1 VELDPEGPLA
11 DDALFQAGAA
21 YDLGAELEVAARR
34 YEDLARRF
42 PRSELARP
50 ALARGVRILT
60 HLEAW
65 ERAGLL
71 ARSLL
76 AFESELGP
84 FDRVSA
90 YAAAALDGLV
100 RDDELGAST
109 MIERGRTLIDERG
122 LDAAGQVPRE
132 LGALYFA
139 LGELRRRR
147 AARIVFEPLPPN
159 FPVVMEQRCQLL
171 LDAQSA
177 YSDAMRAHDAHWST
191 MAGVRVGELYQSL
204 HRDLTRMPVPK
215 AADTLEKRQ
224 LFEGAIRLRYAVLL
238 ETALRM
244 IDHTLAMADRT
255 GERSGWVD
263 RGRAARASVESEMRA
278 EQAALARLPFSKQ
291 TLEAA
296 LDELKAR
303 HAQ

>member
-1 VELDPEGPLA
+1 
-11 DDALFQAGAA
+11 
-21 YDLGAELEVAARR
+21 
-34 YEDLARRF
+34 
-42 PRSELARP
+42 
-50 ALARGVRILT
+50 
-60 HLEAW
+60 
-65 ERAGLL
+65 
-71 ARSLL
+71 
-76 AFESELGP
+76 
-84 FDRVSA
+84 
-90 YAAAALDGLV
+90 
-100 RDDELGAST
+100 
-109 MIERGRTLIDERG
+109 
-122 LDAAGQVPRE
+122 
-132 LGALYFA
+132 
-139 LGELRRRR
+139 
-147 AARIVFEPLPPN
+147 
-159 FPVVMEQRCQLL
+159 
-171 LDAQSA
+171 
-177 YSDAMRAHDAHWST
+177 MRAHDAHWST